1 MKIDETG
8 MNELI
13 LGLPLGGVLVHA
25 APSATVAEQPGVAT
39 APDTPLQDERTRLNP
54 TRTILWLAIGIC
66 VATMAWITYQGE
78 LMATHAPEP
87 RIPELPVQPQKVERP
102 EVPTLEPL
110 PPLTNDWPEPAP
122 VVVAKEN
129 DEPASTHPRVAE
141 DPKQV
146 TVTRPIQTK
155 AVAVPAPQPI
165 KTHSA
170 ALDSTSSLNASM
182 PASTPPK
189 ETRPAA
195 ARPAPEKID
204 GAAIG
209 IISASNDKLIMSVDG
224 SFRAYRPGERLPFNE
239 VLVSVRN
246 GTITTDR
253 RVIEL
258 AQP

>member
-25 APSATVAEQPGVAT
+25 APSATVAEQPGVAP
-39 APDTPLQDERTRLNP
+39 APGTPLQDERARLNP

-78 LMATHAPEP
+78 LMAIHAPEP

-110 PPLTNDWPEPAP
+110 PPLTNDWAEPAP
-122 VVVAKEN
+122 VVVAKEK
-129 DEPASTHPRVAE
+129 DGPASTHPRVAE

-146 TVTRPIQTK
+146 TVTRPIQAK
-155 AVAVPAPQPI
+155 AVAVPAPI

-170 ALDSTSSLNASM
+170 APDSTSSPNM